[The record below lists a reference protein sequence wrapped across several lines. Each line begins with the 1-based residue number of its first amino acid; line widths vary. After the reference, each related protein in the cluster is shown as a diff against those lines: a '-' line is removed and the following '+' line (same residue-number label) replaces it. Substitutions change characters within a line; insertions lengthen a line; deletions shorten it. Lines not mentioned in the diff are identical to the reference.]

1 MTTDVTSPGRQLQVK
16 DDEGLTL
23 QQRNLLQ
30 ELALHPG
37 DWRRACAN
45 AEVAPKRCQSW
56 LANNAAFLSEYNSLV
71 GSSLDIVQ
79 DRMEDLAHRA
89 GDMYE
94 EAIEAVRYWSKDVS
108 CPKCKHEF
116 SVPIGGPD
124 WNARLRSGDTIM
136 KVSRIL
142 LDRKEI
148 QQTNINL
155 SVEQSMALMS
165 YQWSI
170 ANGKQPTV
178 KPSVLDEL
186 RRMGEINDNP
196 ASSEVVDVSHSR
208 IQPGD

>member
-1 MTTDVTSPGRQLQVK
+1 MTTDVTTSGRQLQAK

-37 DWRRACAN
+37 DWRLACTN
-45 AEVAPKRCQSW
+45 AEVAPKLCQSW
-56 LANNAAFLSEYNSLV
+56 LSTNESFLSAYNNLV

-94 EAIEAVRYWSKDVS
+94 EAMEAVRYWSKDVS

-116 SVPIGGPD
+116 SVSIGGPD

-136 KVSRIL
+136 KVSRVLI
-142 LDRKEI
+142 DRKQIE
-148 QQTNINL
+148 QT
-155 SVEQSMALMS
+155 SVKLEVEDFMALKS
-165 YQWSI
+165 YEWSVAKKLPI
-170 ANGKQPTV
+170 RV
-178 KPSVLDEL
+178 KPSVLDKL
-186 RRMGEINDNP
+186 RREGLINDNP
-196 ASSEVVDVSHSR
+196 TSGEVVDAEFSGV
-208 IQPGD
+208 QPGD